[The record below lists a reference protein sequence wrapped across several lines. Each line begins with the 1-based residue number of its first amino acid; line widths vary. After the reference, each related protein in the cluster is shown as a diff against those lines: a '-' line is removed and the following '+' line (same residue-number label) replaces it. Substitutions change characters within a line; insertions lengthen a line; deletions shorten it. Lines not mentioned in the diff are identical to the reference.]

1 MLKLL
6 RKKKVAKRIF
16 YVLAI
21 IIIPAF
27 VIWGSSSVIN
37 KSKTPNY
44 AGIVFGK
51 QVSFDEFRDALR
63 AWKTQLKLQYGEKAE
78 QIAAALFDPTQA
90 AWDRIILL
98 QEAKRRKIH
107 VTDADVI
114 DMLTSLPFLQKDG
127 KFDPQTYDLFA
138 KYSLGEEPRL
148 FEEQLRENLQMA
160 AVFGQIT
167 RDVKVSD
174 EEIRKE
180 YERQNVQRRVKYVY
194 FAANGYK
201 DKVSVTDE
209 EVRAFYEKSK
219 EKFKVP
225 PQINVA
231 YIGAEYDEK
240 TSDEQKKA
248 ITDKLTKALSLAR
261 SKGLEETAKELNL
274 KFDETGFFGFE
285 DPIPTLGWMPQLS
298 GLLFDLQEGT
308 LSKIVDSGR
317 GVYLFKIRE
326 KKAARIPEF
335 KEVKEKTKDA
345 LIGEKSKELAA
356 GKAKEFLDSLKNQS
370 PLFESTAQTSG
381 LTVKETPF
389 FSHESYIPELG
400 MAQPI
405 KDAAFVLKDDAI
417 AQNTVEMEQGFYVLK
432 STGSVP
438 FDEEKFKK
446 EKDEF
451 AKNLLEQK
459 RNKVFDGFV
468 DDLKKR
474 ADLVSYVP
482 ATKQK
487 I

>member
-1 MLKLL
+1 M
-6 RKKKVAKRIF
+6 
-16 YVLAI
+16 
-21 IIIPAF
+21 
-27 VIWGSSSVIN
+27 
-37 KSKTPNY
+37 
-44 AGIVFGK
+44 
-51 QVSFDEFRDALR
+51 
-63 AWKTQLKLQYGEKAE
+63 
-78 QIAAALFDPTQA
+78 
-90 AWDRIILL
+90 
-98 QEAKRRKIH
+98 
-107 VTDADVI
+107 
-114 DMLTSLPFLQKDG
+114 
-127 KFDPQTYDLFA
+127 
-138 KYSLGEEPRL
+138 
-148 FEEQLRENLQMA
+148 
-160 AVFGQIT
+160 
-167 RDVKVSD
+167 
-174 EEIRKE
+174 
-180 YERQNVQRRVKYVY
+180 
-194 FAANGYK
+194 
-201 DKVSVTDE
+201 
-209 EVRAFYEKSK
+209 
-219 EKFKVP
+219 
-225 PQINVA
+225 A